1 MSEGAGCLCGQLRVA
16 ITGMPLRVR
25 TCWCRDCQYW
35 GSGNGTTNAAYR
47 SSDLAVTGNLQWYQ
61 SVADSG
67 NAMRRGFCPTCGTP
81 MFTGMADYHDF
92 IAIRVGALDDPGSVR
107 PTEVI
112 WTASAPNWACFDP
125 DLKQVER
132 QPPPIG

>member
-1 MSEGAGCLCGQLRVA
+1 MNCQAGCLCGAVR
-16 ITGMPLRVR
+16 ITISGDPVRVR

-35 GSGNGTTNAAYR
+35 GAGNGTTNAAFR
-47 SSDLAVTGNLQWYQ
+47 TDDLAITGEVRWHL

-67 NAMRRGFCPTCGTP
+67 NRMRRGFCPACGTP
-81 MFTGMADYHDF
+81 LFTGNSEKTDYLM
-92 IAIRVGALDDPGSVR
+92 IRAGALDDPGSVR

-112 WTASAPNWACFDP
+112 WTASAPEWAVFDP
-125 DLKQVER
+125 ELPQTER

>member
-1 MSEGAGCLCGQLRVA
+1 MAGGAGCLCGAVRIA
-16 ITGMPLRVR
+16 IKGDPLRVR

-35 GSGNGTTNAAYR
+35 GAGNGTTNALHR
-47 SSDLAVTGNLQWYQ
+47 IDDLEISGPVTWYV

-67 NAMRRGFCPTCGTP
+67 NQLRRGFCGACGTP
-81 MFTGMADYHDF
+81 LFTGPVSGEF
-92 IAIRVGALDDPGSVR
+92 LGIRAGAFDDPNAVR

-112 WTASAPNWACFDP
+112 WTASAPAWAVFDP
-125 DLKQVER
+125 ALPRSER